1 MGSVTAMVS
10 VLLLAI
16 LLIIFLILKVRLHA
30 FVALIVACMFVGFA
44 MGMPLAKIGTSIEAG
59 MGGTL
64 GFLATVLGL
73 GTILGKMLEI
83 SGGSERLARTLINAL
98 GKQRAHWAMMV
109 VGFIAGIPVF
119 FQVGFVLL
127 IPLVFSVA
135 LETGMS
141 VAMIG
146 LPLVIALQTVHS
158 IVPPHPAAMAISVL
172 LGADVGKVI
181 MYGLLI
187 GLPGAIIAGPIFAKY
202 LPKMD
207 DVKPPIHLVK
217 TERLSDD
224 SLPAFGITLFT
235 ILLPLLIMVLKT
247 IIELNFPKD
256 AAFMPGVNFLGNPI
270 TALLISVFCAY
281 WTLGLARGLNMKQ
294 ILAYT
299 DQCFGPV
306 AGILLIIGAG
316 GAFNRV
322 LIDSGLG
329 VGLGKVLTGL
339 QLNPLVMA
347 WIVSLI
353 MRASVGSATVA
364 MITSAGI
371 IIPVLAS
378 YPGLDPALVCIAI
391 GTGAMGL
398 SHVNDSGFWIVKEY
412 FGFSLIDM
420 FKSYTVAITLASFIG
435 LLGTLAVAKLL
446 GQI

>member
-1 MGSVTAMVS
+1 MGSTTVMLS

-30 FVALIVACMFVGFA
+30 FVSLIIACIFVGFA

-73 GTILGKMLEI
+73 GTILGKMLEV
-83 SGGSERLARTLINAL
+83 SGGAERLARTLINTL
-98 GKQRAHWAMMV
+98 GKKRAHWAMMV

-135 LETGMS
+135 METGMS

-158 IVPPHPAAMAISVL
+158 IVPPHPAAMAISIQ

-181 MYGLLI
+181 MYGLLV
-187 GLPGAIIAGPIFAKY
+187 GLPGAIIAGPIFASY
-202 LPKMD
+202 LPKMSEA
-207 DVKPPIHLVK
+207 KPPIHLVK
-217 TERLSDD
+217 TERMSDA
-224 SLPAFGITLFT
+224 SLPSFGITLFT
-235 ILLPLLIMVLKT
+235 VLLPLLIMVFKT
-247 IIELNFPKD
+247 IMELNLPKD
-256 AAFMPGVNFLGNPI
+256 AAIMPWVNFLGNPI
-270 TALLISVFCAY
+270 TALLISALFAY
-281 WTLGLARGLNMKQ
+281 WTLGLARGFDMKQ
-294 ILAYT
+294 ILAFT

-329 VGLGKVLTGL
+329 VGLGKALTGL
-339 QLNPLVMA
+339 DLNPLIMA
-347 WIVSLI
+347 WIVALI
-353 MRASVGSATVA
+353 IRASVGSATVA
-364 MITSAGI
+364 MITNCNMRETIASDLNFVSLDELSNTTSANF
-371 IIPVLAS
+371 V
-378 YPGLDPALVCIAI
+378 
-391 GTGAMGL
+391 TEE
-398 SHVNDSGFWIVKEY
+398 WI
-412 FGFSLIDM
+412 
-420 FKSYTVAITLASFIG
+420 
-435 LLGTLAVAKLL
+435 
-446 GQI
+446 